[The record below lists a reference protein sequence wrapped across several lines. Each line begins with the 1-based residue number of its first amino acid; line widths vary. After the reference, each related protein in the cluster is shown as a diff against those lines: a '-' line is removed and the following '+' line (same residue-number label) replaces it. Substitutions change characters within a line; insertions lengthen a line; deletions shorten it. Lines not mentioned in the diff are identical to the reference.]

1 MRFKYISTGL
11 ILSACLFVS
20 CQSDMDENKGFGYVQ
35 LTSVGLDKSVTSRSG
50 SEVMAVKITGADG
63 VIFKEADDW
72 TQLQGESFLVPA
84 GGEYTVEAYSVNKT
98 LDEGFEAQPY
108 YSGSEKL
115 TVEKN
120 TSHTVEV
127 ECKLAQS
134 LVRVSYSDS
143 FKSHFSDYSATV
155 TGSEG
160 TSIVFAGDETREAYV
175 KSGQPLNI
183 NLALTP
189 NGGVPT
195 AFNKPI
201 TENALAAYRYNVNFD
216 VNTDGNGNITVSV
229 DVNRNEYE
237 VTLGVPLKPDGVST
251 VAVAGDATK
260 VWGKFAYV
268 SGLCTLVDT
277 SSPVEFKYK
286 KAVDSEWQT
295 IEAQKVED
303 TASEYSAKL
312 TSLDFGTE
320 YEYKIVCG
328 DNEGDVLTFTT
339 EKFVEIPNLN
349 FENWSQN
356 GKKWYPNSDTSNSY
370 WATGNEGVTT
380 LPTSSSNSVPVEGG
394 DALNGKA
401 AKLQTVTVAAVGYA
415 AGNLFI
421 GEYKTNYED
430 MASSV
435 QFGRPYEGARPL
447 KLSGYYKYTPGTS
460 MNKNGK
466 IPSDRTLT
474 VDECDIYIKLWSGGE
489 VIAESHF
496 VTNQTVSEYTKFEL
510 PVEYTDT
517 SKYPDKITIVAT
529 SSRYGGEFEGSG
541 LLGTKVVGQV
551 SAGSTLYVDEFSLS
565 YE

>member
-20 CQSDMDENKGFGYVQ
+20 CQSDMEENKGFGYVQ
-35 LTSVGLDKSVTSRSG
+35 LTSVGLDRSVISRST

-84 GGEYTVEAYSVNKT
+84 GGEYTVEAYSANKT

-134 LVRVSYSDS
+134 LVRVSYSDN

-155 TGSEG
+155 IGSEG
-160 TSIVFAGDETREAYV
+160 TNIVFAGDETREAYV
-175 KSGQPLNI
+175 KPGQLLNV
-183 NLALTP
+183 NLTLTP
-189 NGGVPT
+189 NGGQPT
-195 AFNKPI
+195 EINGQI

-216 VNTDGNGNITVSV
+216 VNTDSKGNITVSV

-268 SGLCTLVDT
+268 SGLCTLVDP
-277 SSPVEFKYK
+277 SDPIEFKYK
-286 KAVDSEWQT
+286 KKDAADWLT
-295 IEAQKVED
+295 ISAQKVEETD
-303 TASEYSAKL
+303 YEYTAKL

-320 YEYKIVCG
+320 YEYKMVCG
-328 DNEGDVLTFTT
+328 DKEGEVLTFTT
-339 EKFVEIPNLN
+339 EKLVEIPNLN
-349 FENWSQN
+349 FDTWSQN
-356 GKKWYPNSDTSNSY
+356 GKNWYPNTDASNSF
-370 WATGNEGVTT
+370 WATGNEGVTMGGN
-380 LPTSSSNSVPVEGG
+380 SNTTGVDDSFS
-394 DALNGKA
+394 GKA
-401 AKLQTVTVAAVGYA
+401 ARLETVEVSVFVIKVKA
-415 AGNLFI
+415 AGNIFI
-421 GEYKTNYED
+421 GNYKTNASD
-430 MASSV
+430 PASSV
-435 QFGRPYEGARPL
+435 TFGREYTGARPT
-447 KLSGYYKYTPGTS
+447 KLYGYFKYQPGATMS
-460 MNKNGK
+460 DGSV
-466 IPSDRTLT
+466 PSEKLEK
-474 VDECDIYIKLWSGGE
+474 DECDIYIQLWSGDESIGE
-489 VIAESHF
+489 GHF
-496 VTNQTVSEYTKFEL
+496 ITNETVTEYTHFEI
-510 PVEYTDT
+510 PVEYSVKT
-517 SKYPDKITIVAT
+517 KYPDKITIVAT
-529 SSRYGGEFEGSG
+529 SSRYGGYFSGMNVIGQLAIGS
-541 LLGTKVVGQV
+541 V
-551 SAGSTLYVDEFSLS
+551 LYVDEFSLS

>member
-20 CQSDMDENKGFGYVQ
+20 CQSDMEENKGFGYVQ
-35 LTSVGLDKSVTSRSG
+35 LTSVGLDRSVISRST

-84 GGEYTVEAYSVNKT
+84 GGEYTVEAYSANKT
-98 LDEGFEAQPY
+98 LAEGFEAQPY

-134 LVRVSYSDS
+134 LVKVSYSDN

-155 TGSEG
+155 IGSEG
-160 TSIVFAGDETREAYV
+160 TNIVFAGDETREAYV
-175 KSGQPLNI
+175 KSGQPLNV
-183 NLALTP
+183 NLTLTP
-189 NGGVPT
+189 NGGQPT
-195 AFNKPI
+195 EINGQI

-216 VNTDGNGNITVSV
+216 VNTDSKGNITVSV

-268 SGLCTLVDT
+268 SGLCTLVDP
-277 SSPVEFKYK
+277 SDPIEFKYK
-286 KAVDSEWQT
+286 KKDAADWLT
-295 IEAQKVED
+295 ISAQKVEETD
-303 TASEYSAKL
+303 YEYTAKL

-320 YEYKIVCG
+320 YEYKMVCG
-328 DNEGDVLTFTT
+328 DKEGEVLTFTT

-349 FENWSQN
+349 FETWSQN
-356 GKKWYPNSDTSNSY
+356 GKKWYPNADASNSY
-370 WATGNEGVTT
+370 WATGNEGVTIGGD
-380 LPTSSSNSVPVEGG
+380 SNSVGV
-394 DALNGKA
+394 DDSYSGKA
-401 AKLQTVTVAAVGYA
+401 AKLQTVEVSVIFLKVTA
-415 AGNLFI
+415 AGNIFI
-421 GEYKTNYED
+421 GSYKTNASD
-430 MASSV
+430 PASSV
-435 QFGRPYEGARPL
+435 TFGRPYDGARPT
-447 KLSGYYKYTPGTS
+447 KLSGYFKYQPGS
-460 MNKNGK
+460 EMKSGSV
-466 IPSDRTLT
+466 PSETLEK
-474 VDECDIYIKLWSGGE
+474 DECDIYIMLWSGNQI
-489 VIAESHF
+489 IAESHF
-496 VTNQTVSEYTKFEL
+496 VTNETVSEYTKFEL
-510 PVEYTDT
+510 PVEYTDKT
-517 SKYPDKITIVAT
+517 KYPDKIAIVAT
-529 SSRYGGEFEGSG
+529 SSRYGGYFD
-541 LLGTKVVGQV
+541 GTTVIGQL
-551 SAGSTLYVDEFSLS
+551 ALGSTLYVDEFSLS

>member
-20 CQSDMDENKGFGYVQ
+20 CQSDMEENKGFGYVQ
-35 LTSVGLDKSVTSRSG
+35 LTSVGLDRSVISRST

-84 GGEYTVEAYSVNKT
+84 GGEYTVEAYSANKT

-134 LVRVSYSDS
+134 LVRVSYSDN

-155 TGSEG
+155 IGSEG
-160 TSIVFAGDETREAYV
+160 TNIVFAGDETREAYV
-175 KSGQPLNI
+175 KPGQLLNV
-183 NLALTP
+183 NLTLTP
-189 NGGVPT
+189 NGGQPT
-195 AFNKPI
+195 EINGQI

-216 VNTDGNGNITVSV
+216 VNTDSKGNITVSV

-268 SGLCTLVDT
+268 SGLCTLVDP
-277 SSPVEFKYK
+277 SDPIEFKYK
-286 KAVDSEWQT
+286 KKDAADWLT
-295 IEAQKVED
+295 ISAQKVEETD
-303 TASEYSAKL
+303 YEYTAKL

-320 YEYKIVCG
+320 YEYKMVCG
-328 DNEGDVLTFTT
+328 DKEGEVLTFTT
-339 EKFVEIPNLN
+339 EKLVEIPNLN
-349 FENWSQN
+349 FDTWSQN
-356 GKKWYPNSDTSNSY
+356 GKNWYPNTDASNSF
-370 WATGNEGVTT
+370 WATGNEGVTMGGN
-380 LPTSSSNSVPVEGG
+380 SNTTGVDDSFS
-394 DALNGKA
+394 GKA
-401 AKLQTVTVAAVGYA
+401 ARLETVEVSVFVIKVKA
-415 AGNLFI
+415 AGNIFI
-421 GEYKTNYED
+421 GNYKTNASD
-430 MASSV
+430 PASSV
-435 QFGRPYEGARPL
+435 TFGREYTGARPT
-447 KLSGYYKYTPGTS
+447 KLSGYFKYQPGATMS
-460 MNKNGK
+460 DGSV
-466 IPSDRTLT
+466 PSEKLEK
-474 VDECDIYIKLWSGGE
+474 DECDIYIQLWSGDESIGE
-489 VIAESHF
+489 GHF
-496 VTNQTVSEYTKFEL
+496 ITNETVTEYTHFEI
-510 PVEYTDT
+510 PVEYSVKT
-517 SKYPDKITIVAT
+517 KYPDKITIVAT
-529 SSRYGGEFEGSG
+529 SSRYGGYFSGMNVIGQLAIGS
-541 LLGTKVVGQV
+541 V
-551 SAGSTLYVDEFSLS
+551 LYVDEFSLS

>member
-1 MRFKYISTGL
+1 MKLKYISTGL

-35 LTSVGLDKSVTSRSG
+35 LSSVGLDKSVISRSG
-50 SEVMAVKITGADG
+50 SEVMAVKITGANG

-72 TQLQGESFLVPA
+72 TELQGESFPVPA
-84 GGEYTVEAYSVNKT
+84 GGEYTVEAYSSNKT
-98 LDEGFEAQPY
+98 LTEGFEVQPY
-108 YSGSEKL
+108 YSGSEKI
-115 TVEKN
+115 TVQAN
-120 TSHTVEV
+120 TSHTVDV

-134 LVRVSYSDS
+134 LVKVSYSDN
-143 FKSHFSDYSATV
+143 FKSHFMDYSATV
-155 TGSEG
+155 TGQEG
-160 TSIVFAGDETREAYV
+160 TNIVFAGNETREAYV

-328 DNEGDVLTFTT
+328 DKEGEVLTFTT

-356 GKKWYPNSDTSNSY
+356 GKNWYPNADASNSY
-370 WATGNEGVTT
+370 WATGNEGVT
-380 LPTSSSNSVPVEGG
+380 LGSNSNTTGVDESYS
-394 DALNGKA
+394 NKA
-401 AKLQTVTVAAVGYA
+401 ARLETVKFTMFVFVTVKA
-415 AGNLFI
+415 AGNIFI
-421 GEYKTNYED
+421 GSYETNTSD
-430 MASSV
+430 PASSV
-435 QFGRPYEGARPL
+435 TFGRPYDGARPT
-447 KLSGYYKYTPGTS
+447 KLSGYFKYQPGS
-460 MNKNGK
+460 EMSDGSV
-466 IPSDRTLT
+466 PSEKLEK
-474 VDECDIYIKLWSGGE
+474 DECDIYIMLWSGE
-489 VIAESHF
+489 NIIAESHF

-510 PVEYTDT
+510 PVEYTDKT
-517 SKYPDKITIVAT
+517 KYPDKIAIVAT
-529 SSRYGGEFEGSG
+529 SSRYGGYFDG
-541 LLGTKVVGQV
+541 LNVIGQIAV
-551 SAGSTLYVDEFSLS
+551 GSTLYVDEFSLS